1 MGLQFPSSYGSWSL
15 KGKDGSERGS
25 EIFLLRAR
33 VIILIATVSITELRL
48 RSAPGYAFFLVSYIS
63 ECCHLPTLCTLPS

>member
-1 MGLQFPSSYGSWSL
+1 MGLQFPSSYGSWSS

-33 VIILIATVSITELRL
+33 VIILIATVSITEPLL
-48 RSAPGYAFFLVSYIS
+48 RSAPRYAFFLVSCIS
-63 ECCHLPTLCTLPS
+63 ECFHLPTLCALPG

>member
-1 MGLQFPSSYGSWSL
+1 MALQFPSSYGSWSS

-33 VIILIATVSITELRL
+33 VIILIATVSITEPRL
-48 RSAPGYAFFLVSYIS
+48 RSAPGYAF
-63 ECCHLPTLCTLPS
+63 

>member
-1 MGLQFPSSYGSWSL
+1 MGLQFPSSYGSWSS

-33 VIILIATVSITELRL
+33 VIILIATVSITEICLG
-48 RSAPGYAFFLVSYIS
+48 SAPGYAFFLVSYIS
-63 ECCHLPTLCTLPS
+63 ECYDLPTLCMLPS